1 MSSTPRDPSTLTDA
15 DLSTMTEEEEARYYE
30 VNAHR
35 LDEIFDE
42 DAKVEF
48 EVPEDATTTITVRLK
63 RSELEVL
70 SQAAELR
77 DLKLS
82 TYVRETALLVA
93 RSPQAIALPGDA
105 ATVNRKLAA
114 VKKQISDLE
123 GLIASKPVPSK
134 HKSARTGAGKSRIA
148 DPKAARAQLGAR
160 ARKSA

>member
-1 MSSTPRDPSTLTDA
+1 MSSTPRDPSKLTDA
-15 DLSTMTEEEEARYYE
+15 DLSTMTEEEEALYYE
-30 VNAHR
+30 ANAHR

-63 RSELEVL
+63 RSELDVL

-82 TYVRETALLVA
+82 TFVREAAMLVA
-93 RSPQAIALPGDA
+93 RSPQATALPGDV

-123 GLIASKPVPSK
+123 GLIASKPAPSRYK
-134 HKSARTGAGKSRIA
+134 RARTGAAKSRIA
-148 DPKAARAQLGAR
+148 VPKAAQTQPGAR
-160 ARKSA
+160 APKSA

>member
-15 DLSTMTEEEEARYYE
+15 DLPTMTEEEEALYYE
-30 VNAHR
+30 ANAHR

-48 EVPEDATTTITVRLK
+48 EVPEDTTTTITVRLK
-63 RSELEVL
+63 RSELDLL

-82 TYVRETALLVA
+82 TFVRQSAMLVA
-93 RSPQAIALPGDA
+93 RSPQATALPGDA

-123 GLIASKPVPSK
+123 GLIASKPTPSK
-134 HKSARTGAGKSRIA
+134 SKRARTGAAKSRIA
-148 DPKAARAQLGAR
+148 VRKAAQAQPGAR
-160 ARKSA
+160 APKSA